1 VSQGSGDRPITLF
14 EFEGAARASMAPADF
29 VEVAGAP
36 PGNLTARR
44 TRAAW
49 DALALRPRVFPGAAS
64 PDLAVTVLGR
74 RLEVPFMLAP
84 AGYHTRAHPDGELAS
99 ARAATAAGSL
109 LVISANPG
117 HPIEDVARAANGPL
131 WLQTYIHRDRQ
142 RTMDAIRSAERSGC
156 TAICLTLDAH
166 WPAKRE
172 GRIQARSAKSAP
184 LTAGPPATFFAPE
197 MSDARIAPKAAGER
211 ERLRVVGDPG
221 KTWADP
227 SATWSDLDW
236 LRGLTRLPIVC
247 KGIMTA
253 EDAELCVAHGAA
265 GILVSNHGARM
276 DNTLAT
282 IEVLPEIVRAVNGRV
297 EVYLDGGVRR
307 GADVVKALALGA
319 RAVLFGRPIFWGL
332 AYGGERGLLDL
343 LDILREEVEITM
355 MLTGRPTLASLDPSM
370 VTTMPELP
378 PAYEWP

>member
-1 VSQGSGDRPITLF
+1 VPDASNDRPITLF
-14 EFEGAARASMAPADF
+14 EFEDAARTTMDPADF
-29 VEVAGAP
+29 VEVASAP

-49 DALALRPRVFPGAAS
+49 DALALRPRVFPGAPS

-84 AGYHTRAHPDGELAS
+84 AGFHTRAHPDGEVAS
-99 ARAATAAGSL
+99 SRAAASAGSL
-109 LVISANPG
+109 LVVSANPG
-117 HPIEDVARAANGPL
+117 RPLEDVAHASDGAL

-142 RTMDAIRSAERSGC
+142 RTEDAVRSAERNGC
-156 TAICLTLDAH
+156 AAICLTLDAH

-172 GRIQARSAKSAP
+172 GRIKAGAGTTESRSGKRDRSEASA
-184 LTAGPPATFFAPE
+184 AE
-197 MSDARIAPKAAGER
+197 SAAGGR
-211 ERLRVVGDPG
+211 QRLRVAGDPR

-227 SATWSDLDW
+227 SATWADLDW

-265 GILVSNHGARM
+265 AILVSNHGARL

-282 IEVLPEIVRAVNGRV
+282 IEVLPEIVAAVNGRV
-297 EVYLDGGVRR
+297 ETYLDGGVRR

-319 RAVLFGRPIFWGL
+319 RAVLFGRPIYWGL
-332 AYGGERGLLDL
+332 ACGGERGLLDV
-343 LDILREEVEITM
+343 LDILREEVETTM
-355 MLTGRPTLASLDPSM
+355 MLSGRPTIRSLDASL
-370 VTTMPELP
+370 VTKMPDLP
-378 PAYEWP
+378 PAYERT